1 MAREKEI
8 KIRLIG
14 ITLDEFINR
23 INKKG
28 FTLEKT
34 INQLDIY
41 FDTKDWYLYE
51 HIAALRI
58 RVVNN
63 IDDSLSFK
71 KVFFIPYKKDNYF
84 VEEIETKAPF
94 KNTQELAEIFAK
106 LKLSYN
112 DKIFKSG
119 KEIISFLKKHKYH
132 DGQKMP
138 KVRRIFKSGGDEI
151 VIDDV
156 DQVGII
162 IELECKENEPLEL
175 VKTLLDDFEW
185 ERSLEGTSY
194 AWLRNVKG
202 LTSHIENFKKFE
214 KMPAW
219 NVWKHELKKYKE
231 LTASS

>member
-8 KIRLIG
+8 KIKLIG
-14 ITLDEFINR
+14 ITLDEFISR

-41 FDTKDWYLYE
+41 FDTKDWYLYK

-58 RVVNN
+58 RIVNN
-63 IDDSLSFK
+63 IYDSLSFK
-71 KVFFIPYKKDNYF
+71 KVFFIPNKKDNYF
-84 VEEIETKAPF
+84 VEETETKAPF
-94 KNTQELAEIFAK
+94 KNTQELAEIFDK

-112 DKIFKSG
+112 NKIFKSG
-119 KEIISFLKKHKYH
+119 KNIVSFLKKYKYH
-132 DGQKMP
+132 DEQKMP
-138 KVRRIFKSGGDEI
+138 KVRQIFKNGGDEI

-162 IELECKENEPLEL
+162 IELECKENEPLEF

-185 ERSLEGTSY
+185 ERNLEGTSY
-194 AWLRNVKG
+194 VWLKKVKG
-202 LTSHIENFKKFE
+202 LTSHIESFKRFKKE
-214 KMPAW
+214 PAW
-219 NVWKHELKKYKE
+219 NVWKHEQKMYKE
-231 LTASS
+231 LIAN